1 MKKSKKK
8 KKKKKEEDAIQI
20 LGQSLMHPRK
30 RLEMANKIKNIKKDH
45 QEENEV
51 EITMELNNQNKLKQ
65 ADKMLKHNIKK
76 EIEVLEDNIHYTKKK
91 NKST

>member
-1 MKKSKKK
+1 
-8 KKKKKEEDAIQI
+8 
-20 LGQSLMHPRK
+20 MHPRK

-65 ADKMLKHNIKK
+65 ADKMLKDNIKK